1 MDMGWMW
8 TGKATYPF
16 LYRHN
21 DGAWLWYNGAVN
33 PRWFRNMTTGQWESR
48 P

>member
-1 MDMGWMW
+1 MDMGWMG

-33 PRWFRNMTTGQWESR
+33 PRWFMNMATGQWESR

>member
-1 MDMGWMW
+1 MDMGW

-21 DGAWLWYNGAVN
+21 DGAWLWYNGAVS
-33 PRWFRNMTTGQWESR
+33 PRWFMNMATGQWESR